1 MAGRPTTPL
10 TEPDLWASHPALW
23 NEFFMVKQRKLT
35 RDQLQSRCDWPDE
48 SSTQVAARASAPWW
62 WSLSRSWPSLYAAGT
77 VVLGIR
83 PVFGC
88 PCPLPGCRRTQRSV
102 GAAPLFSFHLPLGSA
117 GFHRFHRYYEEIR
130 LLLGHGVVV
139 VASFNTS
146 TFVDPK
152 RSPWVRMNGFPP
164 LPSSIPSCHDW
175 ISGVALTSTFAQTR
189 RPYKASLSLGAAVSL
204 RLPSHTPSRERSVQA
219 LAGSGLMQL
228 PTIYGCL
235 QLAPYGTCSR
245 HHPCQAH
252 PVALRAPSDPADVI
266 LSINVLIYDPPPPS
280 TLISR
285 SGLSQGCWHRGRA
298 GAPGFVVSSF
308 QTSDRG

>member
-1 MAGRPTTPL
+1 MVAGGGRYPLPLPRSPRPHRVLPYYAQRFVKPL
-10 TEPDLWASHPALW
+10 P
-23 NEFFMVKQRKLT
+23 
-35 RDQLQSRCDWPDE
+35 DWPDE
-48 SSTQVAARASAPWW
+48 SSTQVAARASTPWW

-189 RPYKASLSLGAAVSL
+189 RPYKASLSLGAAV
-204 RLPSHTPSRERSVQA
+204 P
-219 LAGSGLMQL
+219 AGSIREVLHPPPCIHARRTQSPYGLL
-228 PTIYGCL
+228 PTPPRSL
-235 QLAPYGTCSR
+235 S
-245 HHPCQAH
+245 QATYSC
-252 PVALRAPSDPADVI
+252 V
-266 LSINVLIYDPPPPS
+266 DPPPPS

-285 SGLSQGCWHRGRA
+285 GEVSHRCWHRGHL
-298 GAPGFVVSSF
+298 
-308 QTSDRG
+308 TNT

>member
-1 MAGRPTTPL
+1 MQQVR
-10 TEPDLWASHPALW
+10 
-23 NEFFMVKQRKLT
+23 
-35 RDQLQSRCDWPDE
+35 
-48 SSTQVAARASAPWW
+48 SSSGFVPFS
-62 WSLSRSWPSLYAAGT
+62 
-77 VVLGIR
+77 
-83 PVFGC
+83 GC
-88 PCPLPGCRRTQRSV
+88 PCPLPGCRQTQRSV

-204 RLPSHTPSRERSVQA
+204 RLPSHTPSRKGRFRLSPVPA
-219 LAGSGLMQL
+219 SCS
-228 PTIYGCL
+228 CL
-235 QLAPYGTCSR
+235 RFMVASSWLHTGLAPAAI
-245 HHPCQAH
+245 HPCQAH
-252 PVALRAPSDPADVI
+252 TVALRAPSDPAEVSLSTNI
-266 LSINVLIYDPPPPS
+266 LM
-280 TLISR
+280 R
-285 SGLSQGCWHRGRA
+285 
-298 GAPGFVVSSF
+298 
-308 QTSDRG
+308 

>member
-1 MAGRPTTPL
+1 MQQVRSSSGFVPFSA
-10 TEPDLWASHPALW
+10 ALAPFRAVG
-23 NEFFMVKQRKLT
+23 EHKG
-35 RDQLQSRCDWPDE
+35 QL
-48 SSTQVAARASAPWW
+48 AR
-62 WSLSRSWPSLYAAGT
+62 
-77 VVLGIR
+77 
-83 PVFGC
+83 
-88 PCPLPGCRRTQRSV
+88 
-102 GAAPLFSFHLPLGSA
+102 APLFSFHLPLGSA
-117 GFHRFHRYYEEIR
+117 GFHRFHRYYEETR

-235 QLAPYGTCSR
+235 QLAPYGTCTRRHSSMPGAHSR
-245 HHPCQAH
+245 PTGSFRSRRRHSLNQRTHALNVGFDSLSEELQQAPTRHLRMRDSPKDFEEHSGPRANTILLAHQVPSVRENSRTPLEEPHKHHLKLH
-252 PVALRAPSDPADVI
+252 VMPSPESVGCY
-266 LSINVLIYDPPPPS
+266 L
-280 TLISR
+280 
-285 SGLSQGCWHRGRA
+285 GLSAH
-298 GAPGFVVSSF
+298 
-308 QTSDRG
+308 

>member
-1 MAGRPTTPL
+1 M
-10 TEPDLWASHPALW
+10 S
-23 NEFFMVKQRKLT
+23 
-35 RDQLQSRCDWPDE
+35 
-48 SSTQVAARASAPWW
+48 SSTQVAARALTPWW

-235 QLAPYGTCSR
+235 QLAPYGTCTRRHSSMPGAHSR
-245 HHPCQAH
+245 PTGSF
-252 PVALRAPSDPADVI
+252 R
-266 LSINVLIYDPPPPS
+266 
-280 TLISR
+280 SR
-285 SGLSQGCWHRGRA
+285 RGLYLLEDFGPRSQQTIRFERA
-298 GAPGFVVSSF
+298 GGGDLRGKALAKRLFLIIDSCSFLSLPSNSPLAPLRCLLGWLFGARRWPGLASIGLG
-308 QTSDRG
+308 DAGL